1 MDPDVEAQ
9 IREHE
14 RGRQIVYPF
23 SLNNLNMYAPP
34 PLPRIEM
41 PQEHFPGIPVE
52 VIIVPP
58 PESCCKRWLKKFRC
72 WKFLS

>member
-14 RGRQIVYPF
+14 RGRPIVYRIP
-23 SLNNLNMYAPP
+23 LNDLNIYAPP

-52 VIIVPP
+52 MVIVPFS
-58 PESCCKRWLKKFRC
+58 ESWCKRWIKNFRC